1 MDAHSLSKGF
11 QRPACYVRSPDQ
23 TSTRASAPGT
33 HHGVRYIVPWGGLLS
48 LSPAPGL
55 TAVRSVPLPLLVSSN
70 AAQNEIGKQKGNRRL
85 RRKKWIQAGNKN
97 RSQGASSVLVF

>member
-1 MDAHSLSKGF
+1 MLCAHPGSHKRLRQFSRHSPWNALHNAFKG
-11 QRPACYVRSPDQ
+11 V
-23 TSTRASAPGT
+23 
-33 HHGVRYIVPWGGLLS
+33 GGLLS

-70 AAQNEIGKQKGNRRL
+70 AAQNESGKQKGNRRL
-85 RRKKWIQAGNKN
+85 RRKNGIQAGNKN